1 MQTILSIII
10 LGLLAYWIRKIYF
23 TREESFRRLRYKSS
37 GELYLLSQN
46 MYFTILTVCTA
57 PVYLQGISLFKY
69 ALWFLLILY
78 LIFAGKIKMRLEV
91 MTVAYLV
98 FFLWLCYT
106 MTYTTV
112 PTDGM
117 MMLIKYSL
125 PMLFLWLGYSSLRS
139 KTDLIVLLR
148 VLNFVGCVW
157 CLVIGGFAEKF
168 IPPLYYFFTG
178 ICFTYAGFADFL
190 VSIFIVPI
198 LLYWLT
204 KDKKYIYCALWMIL
218 SVVLQSV
225 RTGMG
230 GMLLVFAFA
239 ILLKNKW
246 RAVPGLLMA
255 GAVFLGTILYVP
267 SVKKKFFGSDADTIT
282 ATNML
287 RGETMS
293 MENMEMSGR
302 KYVWES
308 VMENLYKGNEEFGN
322 GMGVAEYFS
331 KNLLYEDGMAKIH
344 NDYLVLL
351 CDAGIIGVILLSLF
365 YLLVI
370 FKVFYHVALR
380 KSSFMVKLTGLM
392 ALPSMAGIAFCMYF
406 DNVVSN
412 SMQSMVMP
420 YIYLGFFL
428 KALDLEKKE
437 ERKNGKLAP
446 LQDQRGFEFTFGNY
460 HNYYNNYR
468 Y

>member
-23 TREESFRRLRYKSS
+23 TREESFRRLRRKRG
-37 GELYLLSQN
+37 GEPYLLSQN
-46 MYFTILTVCTA
+46 MYFTIFTVCTA
-57 PVYLQGISLFKY
+57 PIFLGSLSLFKY

-148 VLNFVGCVW
+148 VVNFVGCVW
-157 CLVIGGFAEKF
+157 CLVMGGFAEKF
-168 IPPLYYFFTG
+168 IPPLYVFLMG
-178 ICFTYAGFADFL
+178 ICSTYAGFADFL
-190 VSIFIVPI
+190 TSIFIVPI

-218 SVVLQSV
+218 STVLQSV

-239 ILLKNKW
+239 ILLKDRWK
-246 RAVPGLLMA
+246 AVPGLLIA
-255 GAVFLGTILYVP
+255 GAVFVGTILFVP
-267 SVKKKFFGSDADTIT
+267 DVNKKFFGDKGGSVT
-282 ATNML
+282 AMEVAT
-287 RGETMS
+287 GEALAMDKI
-293 MENMEMSGR
+293 EMSGR
-302 KYVWES
+302 EYMWERTK
-308 VMENLYKGNEEFGN
+308 EACYKGHENFGS
-322 GMGVAEYFS
+322 GLGTSGYFIKYNDS
-331 KNLLYEDGMAKIH
+331 ELEGQVGGKLH
-344 NDYLVLL
+344 NDYLELL
-351 CDAGIIGVILLSLF
+351 CDTGNVGIALLILF
-365 YLLVI
+365 YLTVILKVLGNVVLRRSSSLV
-370 FKVFYHVALR
+370 KV
-380 KSSFMVKLTGLM
+380 TGIM
-392 ALPSMAGIAFCMYF
+392 ALPSLAGIAFCMYF

-428 KALDLEKKE
+428 KALDI
-437 ERKNGKLAP
+437 ER
-446 LQDQRGFEFTFGNY
+446 RGVERLTISD
-460 HNYYNNYR
+460 
-468 Y
+468 